1 MLKYSV
7 KLTENDFK
15 DNHVVW
21 REKYVAPD
29 LSFISGVTDASYHLE
44 QFRQL
49 PAYNSYTNQSAIL
62 NINAKL
68 VTRLGYVIA
77 KEKEYPVKTV
87 TFSGQ
92 TYNYIFVNGKYYYE
106 NNKKYTITNWQKELY
121 KRRKKIVDG
130 VEADDYEYY
139 PVIEERTVKA
149 ASKESS
155 FESGVTVVKLDTVYW
170 IEDGFVNID
179 GVQYIFDKNEV
190 QSDGKQGCIKFTEKG
205 GSIENVTN
213 CSSMYYAPYTSIT
226 QIHDVCKFTATCEDD
241 RSIMTNSID
250 YSEYFF
256 YVKYKEHY
264 CPIIVS
270 GDTFMCEIPNY
281 VLDPTVKDNY
291 SATTLFD
298 VWYIDWDSQEKKL
311 KVGGD
316 IYDISDIYGIDSY
329 IYIDDNGKPI
339 VADTAKDNLHK
350 FHVESDY
357 RRCNSSRDIMIGL
370 ARDVEQFEV
379 GDMLTFE
386 YASDGE
392 TYIDVEDDN
401 GLCILFDGKR
411 YNVKPNLFDKASI
424 SGETYDIEYDDTD
437 SINAYVII
445 DGERVPM
452 KINGDTLMRYGKVI
466 GLSGEVVSQ
475 TADIEY
481 YSGVTVD
488 DNDYEVEDNTEYS
501 ATSKVIMEGG
511 NKIKLRIIDIKGN
524 SLLICEPYI
533 DGKEFS
539 SEYIYNKQYAL
550 ASELVENQ
558 DKYGLSYKNGI
569 FGEMPITEDLAFL
582 YTSTPKSSDDY
593 YNLFD
598 DLVIGTKTGYI
609 SLPLT
614 FGTTTSNNLVQ
625 GDLIEKEF
633 VEKERKSHINKIVDM
648 EKDVYLPKY
657 LPDGI
662 SGYSGSSTEFLPIYK
677 INVNLHFRTRNMT
690 NWKVNDGNSDIS
702 VSGTADN
709 WFITDY
715 EPYKYVIETLNKP
728 TTHPTEK
735 TRLNNLMM
743 NTSDLLYLL
752 YFTDDDVYYQKSRLA
767 KSFLRISIYD
777 STDPQTQSLLATST
791 VFVNE
796 HDLFKKYI
804 DYSRRGINKFLMI
817 GEDGFAETNKIKT
830 RTEMFTLSK
839 KVKCSGESVVNYD
852 EEWYKDGF
860 GRNDGSEGNYK
871 KGYESGI
878 CINFDESVRLSSR
891 LVVDNKYDTD
901 TSSEGFYIYMFREYS
916 QKLHPKRI
924 YMKIEYNHA
933 GIGKTIPFFVPMHFK
948 NENEE
953 ESEENRDR
961 FLTFIGDDLEKL
973 KKGIPLDQVY
983 KQSYIPLYAVYDFK
997 NKEYAYMFDEHYI
1010 EPIEDGVLNLNLF
1023 EMKISNEENT
1033 VTGETATRSFTRTAP
1048 TRTLRGISRANY
1060 DDSINIDINNYFGL

>member
-15 DNHVVW
+15 DNHLVW

-44 QFRQL
+44 QFNQL

-62 NINAKL
+62 NINAEV

-77 KEKEYPVKTV
+77 KGKEYPVKTV

-92 TYNYIFVNGKYYYE
+92 TYDYIIVNGKYYYDTSG
-106 NNKKYTITNWQKELY
+106 YTITNWQIERY
-121 KRRKKIVDG
+121 KKIVNEDG
-130 VEADDYEYY
+130 TKEYY
-139 PVIEERTVKA
+139 SVIEERTVSA
-149 ASKESS
+149 ASE
-155 FESGVTVVKLDTVYW
+155 ENVSGISVVKLDTVYW

-190 QSDGKQGCIKFTEKG
+190 QEDGKQGCIKFTDKG

-213 CSSMYYAPYTSIT
+213 CSSMYYMPYTSIT
-226 QIHDVCKFTATCEDD
+226 QIHDVCKFTATCETY
-241 RSIMTNSID
+241 RTILTNSID

-256 YVKYKEHY
+256 YVKYKNNY
-264 CPIIVS
+264 CPIIIS
-270 GDTFMCEIPNY
+270 GGTFMCEIPNY
-281 VLDPTVKDNY
+281 VIDPSTSNY
-291 SATTLFD
+291 SATTLYNVYYNQTED
-298 VWYIDWDSQEKKL
+298 NPSGETL
-311 KVGGD
+311 TVGGD
-316 IYDISDIYGIDSY
+316 IYDVSDLYGIEAF
-329 IYIDDNGKPI
+329 IYIEDGRFYVQN
-339 VADTAKDNLHK
+339 
-350 FHVESDY
+350 DY
-357 RRCNSSRDIMIGL
+357 RQSNESRDVMIDL
-370 ARDVEQFEV
+370 TRDVEQFVV
-379 GDMLTFE
+379 GDTLTLE
-386 YASDGE
+386 NVSEEE

-401 GLCILFDGKR
+401 GLCILYDGKR

-424 SGETYDIEYDDTD
+424 SGETYDIEYDDFD
-437 SINAYVII
+437 NINAYVII

-452 KINGDTLMRYGKVI
+452 KRTKKEGESGETLVRYGKVI
-466 GLSGEVVSQ
+466 GYDGKPTSS
-475 TADIEY
+475 TADVEY
-481 YSGVTVD
+481 YSGVTID
-488 DNDYEVEDNTEYS
+488 DIDYEVEDNTELS
-501 ATSKVIMEGG
+501 AASKCIVEGG
-511 NKIKLRIIDIKGN
+511 NRIKLKIIDIKGN

-533 DGKEFS
+533 DENEFT

-550 ASELVENQ
+550 ASELVKEQNS
-558 DKYGLSYKNGI
+558 YGVLYKNGI
-569 FGEMPITEDLAFL
+569 FGEMPVTEDLAFL

-598 DLVIGTKTGYI
+598 DLVIETKTGYI

-614 FGTTTSNNLVQ
+614 FGTNTSNNLVQ

-648 EKDVYLPKY
+648 EKDVYIPKY
-657 LPDGI
+657 LNDGI
-662 SGYSGSSTEFLPIYK
+662 SGYSGSSTDFMPIYK
-677 INVNLHFRTRNMT
+677 INVNLHFRTRNMG

-715 EPYKYVIETLNKP
+715 EPYKSIIDKINEP
-728 TTHPTEK
+728 TTSPTEK
-735 TRLNNLMM
+735 TRLDNLMM
-743 NTSDLLYLL
+743 ETSDLLYLL

-804 DYSRRGINKFLMI
+804 DYSRRGINKFLMLDF
-817 GEDGFAETNKIKT
+817 GNEDDDCAKTNKIKT
-830 RTEMFTLSK
+830 RTEIYDDSRESIVESECNTREKVLCDIWFGQYDSEDK
-839 KVKCSGESVVNYD
+839 KLTEKVCVDFSESA
-852 EEWYKDGF
+852 
-860 GRNDGSEGNYK
+860 
-871 KGYESGI
+871 
-878 CINFDESVRLSSR
+878 RLSSR

-901 TSSEGFYIYMFREYS
+901 TSSEGFYLYMFREYS
-916 QKLHPKRI
+916 QKLHPKPI

-933 GIGKTIPFFVPMHFK
+933 GIGKTIPFFVPMDLSDEK
-948 NENEE
+948 NP
-953 ESEENRDR
+953 DR
-961 FLTFIGDDLEKL
+961 LTFKDLDEL

-1010 EPIEDGVLNLNLF
+1010 EEIKDGVLNLNLF
-1023 EMKISNEENT
+1023 EMKISSEEEAITGGT
-1033 VTGETATRSFTRTAP
+1033 VTKAV
-1048 TRTLRGISRANY
+1048 SRAMLRRNANL
-1060 DDSINIDINNYFGL
+1060 DNGINIDINNYFGL